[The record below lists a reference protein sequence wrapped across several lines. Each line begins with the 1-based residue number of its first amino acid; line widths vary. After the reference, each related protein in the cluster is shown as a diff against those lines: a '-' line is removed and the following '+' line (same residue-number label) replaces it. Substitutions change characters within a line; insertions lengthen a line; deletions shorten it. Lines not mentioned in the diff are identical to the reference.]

1 LKKLYI
7 KFQLSIGRI
16 SDLHNFFYSLD
27 IEVALTDLREI
38 TTRELVKNH
47 KPYGLDENRKVAKM
61 GGYATKVARKDIEK
75 NLGESVVIKK
85 NVLNYK

>member
-1 LKKLYI
+1 
-7 KFQLSIGRI
+7 
-16 SDLHNFFYSLD
+16 
-27 IEVALTDLREI
+27 
-38 TTRELVKNH
+38 
-47 KPYGLDENRKVAKM
+47 M